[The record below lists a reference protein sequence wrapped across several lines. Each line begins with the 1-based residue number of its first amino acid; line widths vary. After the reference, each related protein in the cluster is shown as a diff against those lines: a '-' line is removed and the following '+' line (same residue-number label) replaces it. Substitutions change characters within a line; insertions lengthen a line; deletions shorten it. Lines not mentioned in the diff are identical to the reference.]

1 MTVRW
6 LATPTRTRLPRRLLA
21 NSSRSAWVTAAGS
34 ATSPSRIASAG
45 SSAAATCSARIAPL
59 TRTWAA
65 AMSPG
70 WMSSPTT
77 SLPERR
83 PILIFAFS
91 EGDISLAVSGAGLVA
106 VSGAGLQAPAKGL
119 SARAGRRFRPAR
131 GSEEMIGVEAHELVA
146 REHRDHAACC
156 QKGPERNGGLAPRAA
171 SLARDYA
178 RADDGSQ
185 QQREHHG
192 GGHVA
197 TEEESHDGGELDVTH
212 AHAAGI
218 RKRGCEQ
225 QAARDGAREQPFGL
239 AGGIECQANAE
250 PEQRTEGGDAVGDD
264 AVLEVDQ
271 RRRHEQ
277 QDEHDAER
285 DSGGRVAGQ
294 HRTYAQR
301 GRHRLD
307 ERVALGDRGRAA
319 AAAAAQ
325 QQVGDDRDVVVRL
338 DRRTAGG
345 AVRAGRHERLVSRQA
360 VCDDVQERPHDG
372 AQETGES
379 DLHGLLIG
387 AAGASLERLARIPL
401 DDRGQR
407 RGSRGRLPRTSAA
420 GWTPA

>member
-34 ATSPSRIASAG
+34 ATSPSRIASVG
-45 SSAAATCSARIAPL
+45 SSAAAACSARIAPL

-91 EGDISLAVSGAGLVA
+91 EGDISLG

-119 SARAGRRFRPAR
+119 SARAARRFRPAR
-131 GSEEMIGVEAHELVA
+131 GSEEMVGVEAHELVA
-146 REHRDHAACC
+146 REHRDHASCC
-156 QKGPERNGGLAPRAA
+156 QKGTERNGGLAPPPA

-178 RADDGSQ
+178 GADDGSQ

-197 TEEESHDGGELDVTH
+197 TEEESHDGGELDVAH

-239 AGGIECQANAE
+239 AGGIECQADAE

-301 GRHRLD
+301 RRHRLD
-307 ERVALGDRGRAA
+307 ERVAPGEPR
-319 AAAAAQ
+319 
-325 QQVGDDRDVVVRL
+325 
-338 DRRTAGG
+338 
-345 AVRAGRHERLVSRQA
+345 RAG
-360 VCDDVQERPHDG
+360 C
-372 AQETGES
+372 
-379 DLHGLLIG
+379 
-387 AAGASLERLARIPL
+387 
-401 DDRGQR
+401 
-407 RGSRGRLPRTSAA
+407 
-420 GWTPA
+420 